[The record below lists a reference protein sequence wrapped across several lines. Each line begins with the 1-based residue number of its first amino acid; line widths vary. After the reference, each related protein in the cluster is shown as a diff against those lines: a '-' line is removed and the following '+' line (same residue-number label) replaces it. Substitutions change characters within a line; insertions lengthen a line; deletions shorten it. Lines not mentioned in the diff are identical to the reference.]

1 MEKLS
6 SKELARARAIFEG
19 FRREKLDFGFFPR
32 RVCLTRLAKVTEEE
46 KQYLRPNVRYAIY
59 ACGYVCDYTD
69 GSECCPWAGSDWGDV
84 FINDICG
91 HCNDLLKKGK
101 DINPEAK
108 EYFKK
113 ANLDYKSMVF

>member
-6 SKELARARAIFEG
+6 SKELARAREVFKGSRGE
-19 FRREKLDFGFFPR
+19 RLDLKLFPR
-32 RVCLTRLAKVTEEE
+32 RVCLTRLVKVTEEE
-46 KQYLRPNVRYAIY
+46 NQCLRPNVRYAIW
-59 ACGYVCDYTD
+59 ACGYVYDYTD
-69 GSECCPWAGSDWGDV
+69 GMECCSEDDSDWRDV

-91 HCNDLLKKGK
+91 HCNDALKKGK

-113 ANLDYKSMVF
+113 ANLDYKSMVV